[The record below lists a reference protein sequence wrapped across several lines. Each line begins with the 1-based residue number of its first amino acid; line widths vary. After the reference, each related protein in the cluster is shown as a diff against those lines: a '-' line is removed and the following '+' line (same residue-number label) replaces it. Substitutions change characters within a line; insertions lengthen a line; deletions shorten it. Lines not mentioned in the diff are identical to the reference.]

1 MKILPIGIQTIK
13 DIIDENYI
21 YVDKTEYIYNLLVNR
36 YYFLSRP
43 RRFGKSLLIST
54 MKEIFSGNKELF
66 KNCWIYDKIPWE
78 KHPVILLDF
87 ASITHSK
94 GLDNFE
100 KNLIGFID
108 DIAKKYNCSTST
120 VHNYLKKK
128 VSMDASKS
136 ALKAWKKKKK
146 NGRKK
151 KEIE

>member
-1 MKILPIGIQTIK
+1 MRYKILLSDRNCPFAIKTPKKVNVMSKKEEWQILRDQGSTFEDIAQKYNTSKQLVWQTLDIAGAPRKTKHSAHYQDWENLYNQGI
-13 DIIDENYI
+13 
-21 YVDKTEYIYNLLVNR
+21 
-36 YYFLSRP
+36 S
-43 RRFGKSLLIST
+43 
-54 MKEIFSGNKELF
+54 
-66 KNCWIYDKIPWE
+66 IP
-78 KHPVILLDF
+78 
-87 ASITHSK
+87 
-94 GLDNFE
+94 
-100 KNLIGFID
+100 

>member
-1 MKILPIGIQTIK
+1 MSKKEEWQALREQGLTFEDIAKKYDTSKQLVWQTLDIAGAPRKTKHSAHYQDWENLYNQGI
-13 DIIDENYI
+13 
-21 YVDKTEYIYNLLVNR
+21 
-36 YYFLSRP
+36 S
-43 RRFGKSLLIST
+43 
-54 MKEIFSGNKELF
+54 
-66 KNCWIYDKIPWE
+66 IP
-78 KHPVILLDF
+78 
-87 ASITHSK
+87 
-94 GLDNFE
+94 
-100 KNLIGFID
+100 